1 MLSFKNVT
9 KTFKLDEQTN
19 ISPIQGL
26 SLEIDPG
33 ELIVIIGRSGTGK
46 TTLLNL
52 ATGLLKPTSGHVAID
67 QRDLTEMNDRQ
78 ISTLRSS
85 TMGFVFQFPSLLPSL
100 TVRDNVAVPAMFAT
114 KNGAEAAKE
123 RAGKLLSEFGIGD
136 KMDVFPRQLSAGQQ
150 KRAVI
155 ARALINQPKIV
166 LADEPTSDLD
176 VRTEKEVMSTIRDI
190 NSTGVAFLI
199 MTHSLELIS
208 FAGRAFEMANG
219 RLKQIK

>member
-9 KTFKLDEQTN
+9 KSFKLDEQTT
-19 ISPIQGL
+19 ISPLQNL
-26 SLEIDPG
+26 SFDIDSG
-33 ELIVIIGRSGTGK
+33 ELVVIIGRSGTGK

-67 QRDLTEMNDRQ
+67 KRDLTEMNDRQ

-100 TVRDNVAVPAMFAT
+100 TVRDNVALPAMFAT
-114 KNGAEAAKE
+114 KNGTEAAKE

-199 MTHSLELIS
+199 MTHSLELIG